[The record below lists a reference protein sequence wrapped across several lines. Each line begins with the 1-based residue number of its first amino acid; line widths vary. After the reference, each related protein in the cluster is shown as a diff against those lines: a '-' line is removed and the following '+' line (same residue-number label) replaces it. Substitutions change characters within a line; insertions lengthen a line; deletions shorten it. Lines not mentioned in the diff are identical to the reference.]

1 MVSVPTILP
10 ISMDIHDE
18 IINLNQVIK
27 MEFTN
32 RIIKISIKENIKNKT
47 KENNTSLFRVNDKNS
62 IKEYYN
68 IY

>member
-1 MVSVPTILP
+1 
-10 ISMDIHDE
+10 
-18 IINLNQVIK
+18 

-47 KENNTSLFRVNDKNS
+47 KENNASLFRVNDKNS